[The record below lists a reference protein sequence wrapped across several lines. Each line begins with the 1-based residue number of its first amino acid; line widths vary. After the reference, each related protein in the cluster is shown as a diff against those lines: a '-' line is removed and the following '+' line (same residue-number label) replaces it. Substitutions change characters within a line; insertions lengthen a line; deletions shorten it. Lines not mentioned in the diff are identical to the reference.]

1 MVPTAMTITKR
12 RLLTFPEYL
21 EAREEIIPV
30 SDEEWMQIAEGDLK
44 KDQISRNL
52 VNNDYIRRFAK
63 IKLSKNDRKKE
74 RFQQKKLTDA
84 EQSVHQNGEDCGGE
98 FDELELEVVELLD
111 KIRAEFPQT
120 DMNGKENIWILKPTG
135 LSRGRGV
142 TLFSGFSSIINQIK
156 ASQNT
161 YVCQKYIE
169 NPLLYL
175 GRKMDIRQWC
185 LVLDFDP
192 IEI

>member
-1 MVPTAMTITKR
+1 MRAESILKKFVTFAELGQRDSQKYLKLLEMVPTAMTITKR
-12 RLLTFPEYL
+12 RLLTLAEYL

-30 SDEEWMQIAEGDLK
+30 SDEEWMQIAEDDLK

-156 ASQNT
+156 SAS
-161 YVCQKYIE
+161 KA
-169 NPLLYL
+169 
-175 GRKMDIRQWC
+175 K
-185 LVLDFDP
+185 
-192 IEI
+192 